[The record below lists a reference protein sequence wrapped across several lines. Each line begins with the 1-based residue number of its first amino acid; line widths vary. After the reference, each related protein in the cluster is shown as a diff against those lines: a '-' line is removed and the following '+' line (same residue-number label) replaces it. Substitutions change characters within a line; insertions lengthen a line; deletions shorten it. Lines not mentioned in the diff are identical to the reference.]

1 VVLLK
6 CSDPIWRQLKTTSS
20 EKNEFCFVKWWWLL
34 LHGAYILASFVLFY
48 FLTSTAEVSRFPDTR
63 VTGQRWDDL
72 CFTRHRSLAAGS
84 VFFPTEPNL
93 VMFNCFSCFRSAPMG
108 LADMMTPGESKL
120 PLPLKADG
128 KEEGPAQPESK
139 SKVFTAS
146 ARGVGSARRS
156 LLCCPSSSGFGL
168 PTSVLSCMPFH
179 SRAISLFV
187 SFLLVFLFFFFLF
200 FFPSLCGSES
210 Y

>member
-1 VVLLK
+1 M
-6 CSDPIWRQLKTTSS
+6 
-20 EKNEFCFVKWWWLL
+20 L
-34 LHGAYILASFVLFY
+34 LHGACMLPSFVLFY
-48 FLTSTAEVSRFPDTR
+48 FLTSTEEVSRFPDTR
-63 VTGQRWDDL
+63 ITGQRWDNL
-72 CFTRHRSLAAGS
+72 CFTWHHSLAAGS
-84 VFFPTEPNL
+84 MFFPTKPNI
-93 VMFNCFSCFRSAPMG
+93 VMLNCFSCFRLAPMG

-128 KEEGPAQPESK
+128 KEEGPPQPESK
-139 SKVFTAS
+139 SKVFTTS

-187 SFLLVFLFFFFLF
+187 SFIFFFLF
-200 FFPSLCGSES
+200 SFIVWI
-210 Y
+210 